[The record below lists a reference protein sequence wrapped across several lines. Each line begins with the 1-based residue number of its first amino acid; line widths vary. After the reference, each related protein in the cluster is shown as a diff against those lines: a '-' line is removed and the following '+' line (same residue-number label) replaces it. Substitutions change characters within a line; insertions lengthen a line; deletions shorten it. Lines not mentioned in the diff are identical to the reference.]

1 MALEGTLK
9 DFSLADIFQLI
20 GLQRKTGVLTL
31 RGKDDTVTVTFL
43 DGKVVGADSLNRRLE
58 NRLGTVLIKTGT
70 LTQDQ
75 LNRALEIQRETLQ
88 RLGFILTHYQI
99 ISADSL
105 RDAIQLQILQ
115 IVYRL
120 FRWKDGDY
128 HFSQETTIE
137 YDRDNVVP
145 ITAESILMEGARMID
160 EWPIIEKRIRSYDMV
175 FRKKLTDQEIVV
187 VGADEA
193 DEVDFD
199 MDAPSKKKK
208 KGGSADQIRISQE
221 EKAVYDL
228 ADGTM
233 TVGDIVEASRFAEFD
248 TNKALYEL
256 LTRDLIEEVRGK
268 SAAAVL
274 DQATP
279 VDESEVAETPVPL
292 PLVIFLT
299 LLAIASIVTSFKN
312 PLNSFSPFSRRNSP
326 ITETKKA
333 ISMQRIESIG
343 QAIEKYT
350 TTNNRPP
357 QRLQELVPS
366 YISPKMLAD
375 PWGNAY
381 KYLPRPEK
389 YLVIGFTPD
398 GKADTDLFL
407 SRTVDLSVGPGAIKP
422 ESGGIELLPDL

>member
-31 RGKDDTVTVTFL
+31 RGTDDTVTVTFL
-43 DGKVVGADSLNRRLE
+43 DGKVVGADSLSKRLE
-58 NRLGTVLIKTGT
+58 NRLGTVLLKTGT

-88 RLGFILTHYQI
+88 RLGFILTHYGI
-99 ISADSL
+99 ISAQSL
-105 RDAIQLQILQ
+105 KDAIQLQIMQ

-187 VGADEA
+187 VRSGEA
-193 DEVDFD
+193 DEIDFD
-199 MDAPSKKKK
+199 GESTRNRRRPSLTDK
-208 KGGSADQIRISQE
+208 IRISQE
-221 EKAVYDL
+221 EKSIYDL
-228 ADGTM
+228 VDGTM
-233 TVGDIVEASRFAEFD
+233 SVSDIVEVSRLSEFD

-256 LTRDLIEEVRGK
+256 LTRDLIEEVRG
-268 SAAAVL
+268 ATAEAVL
-274 DQATP
+274 AQATP
-279 VDESEVAETPVPL
+279 VDEIEVAETPVPL
-292 PLVIFLT
+292 PLVLILVA
-299 LLAIASIVTSFKN
+299 LALASLATSFRN
-312 PLNSFSPFSRRNSP
+312 PANKLAPFLGGSSGVN
-326 ITETKKA
+326 ETRKA
-333 ISMQRIESIG
+333 ISMQRIEAIG
-343 QAIEKYT
+343 TAVDKFNDTRGQLPFELK
-350 TTNNRPP
+350 
-357 QRLQELVPS
+357 ELVPH
-366 YISPKMLAD
+366 YIDASFLRD

-381 KYLPRPEK
+381 NYIPSAER
-389 YLVIGFTPD
+389 YLVIGFTRE
-398 GKADTDLFL
+398 GKPDTDLFL
-407 SRTVDLSVGPGAIKP
+407 SRVIGAPAPATTSKP
-422 ESGGIELLPDL
+422 QTGGIRLIE